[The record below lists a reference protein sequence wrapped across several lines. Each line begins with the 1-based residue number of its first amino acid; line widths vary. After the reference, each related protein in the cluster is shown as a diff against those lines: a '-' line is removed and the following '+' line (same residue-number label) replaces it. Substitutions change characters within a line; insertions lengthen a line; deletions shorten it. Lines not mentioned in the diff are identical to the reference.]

1 MIPSNYVLFLG
12 IDEVEIKLNAAMKH
26 KHKLMD
32 LSTIEEFKTIF
43 KYLTFV
49 ACAAKAP
56 FRQKMLDETLNQI
69 KKVGSA
75 ENIQRWCWWTPSQ
88 LSLMQQADKLDR

>member
-1 MIPSNYVLFLG
+1 MNAVEQLHLKP
-12 IDEVEIKLNAAMKH
+12 IDAT
-26 KHKLMD
+26 
-32 LSTIEEFKTIF
+32 TIEEFKTIF

-49 ACAAKAP
+49 ACAAEAP